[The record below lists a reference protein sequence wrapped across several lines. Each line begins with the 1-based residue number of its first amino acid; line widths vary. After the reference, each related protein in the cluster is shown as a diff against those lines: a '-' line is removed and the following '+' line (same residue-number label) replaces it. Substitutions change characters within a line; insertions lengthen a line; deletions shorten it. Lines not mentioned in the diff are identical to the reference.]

1 MLTLTI
7 SPHMRPS
14 TLELLDFVTILAA
27 STFAYPPSPL
37 DSRNTRNLCNP
48 RLTPQK
54 QALIDGPST
63 GVPRQPFT
71 YRRLVLTP
79 YVLKKLPRSAGSSTV
94 KKVWDASE
102 VEAKW
107 AKSAWCQK
115 RQAQEKRRNTTDF
128 ERFEVMLLKKQR
140 RRLVQVRFLPC
151 LGWYSYLLGAGRGLT
166 CRALSLSLSPMTRAG
181 GRCQGQEVGVNPP
194 HLSLSLSS
202 ARPLPPLPF
211 CFRANDGGSKTPPS
225 PFTPVFVLP
234 FDV

>member
-1 MLTLTI
+1 MTL
-7 SPHMRPS
+7 
-14 TLELLDFVTILAA
+14 DA
-27 STFAYPPSPL
+27 SRSSAQK
-37 DSRNTRNLCNP
+37 NTTTPNLP
-48 RLTPQK
+48 TP

-79 YVLKKLPRSAGSSTV
+79 YVLKKLPRSAGSATV

-140 RRLVQVRFLPC
+140 RRLVQVRFSSL
-151 LGWYSYLLGAGRGLT
+151 ARGGFPWQRET
-166 CRALSLSLSPMTRAG
+166 DLSRSRLSNTR
-181 GRCQGQEVGVNPP
+181 R
-194 HLSLSLSS
+194 
-202 ARPLPPLPF
+202 PPLPRPRSLRKSYALLDPPSLPLLPVSLSASPPPSFF
-211 CFRANDGGSKTPPS
+211 CFRATTAGQTIPPPHLLVS
-225 PFTPVFVLP
+225 CCYPLMCVVSDTGTAERRCSL
-234 FDV
+234 